1 MTRVLNILRYIVA
14 ALLVTYLALIFAL
27 DQSRVKVFIAHQM
40 EAQLEKILDTKVDIE
55 KVEVSLLNAVE
66 LHNVALYDRN
76 DEMMLRSKMI
86 YGKIS
91 LMPLLKGK
99 IYLRNISVLDS
110 DIALYKSEEDGE
122 ANYQFLID
130 AFRPKDKKKRHI
142 DLTINSLLLRRCNV
156 SYDKRYLDSPADG
169 VFSPHHMQ
177 FHDVEANVSLKELN
191 SEHVTLR
198 VRHLQ
203 GIEKCG
209 LCLKDMRL
217 LLHMDKHFA
226 TLQDIHLQLPHSQI
240 NIPSLIARY
249 DGSHKNQFLETL
261 QTEEFSPTAV
271 ISTQDIIALLPQ
283 LRPIDEVFH
292 LSFNATNY
300 NRHLTLR
307 DVNIY
312 NTDKTLSINTKAL
325 LDYSNETSPRI
336 HLDIDHLRFVPAL
349 LYRVAQIDS
358 NQKANEVLAQLG
370 NVEYKGQIEATLP
383 RHLAQRFSEASF
395 STNGT
400 LATQIGSIVTDIN
413 LRDCRLGGKLSSSQL
428 ELDRLL
434 QNDRLPS
441 AIDFMVELQS
451 ALEVPTGESLRSLMT
466 RQSNIDLLV
475 NKMVLAGTTYK
486 NIHFHGDL
494 HGAQATLLA
503 SADDA
508 ALRMQSNIAAVMAQ
522 PSLCFKDIKS
532 LQLPTDITAHLD
544 VEALSPSLLHL
555 TNRYHQGTLQFHA
568 DGHADALDLKH
579 LNGHLTVSDFTI
591 QGDGDHV
598 VPYTVRRT
606 AISVRPVD
614 EDHQLTLR
622 SDFADLD
629 YVGPLDPKKAHQIA
643 QHLLSSVRN
652 GEYRD
657 SLPQYTFHGT
667 TEQQQARA
675 SLDFKDT
682 TILQRLLGINISQ
695 RGIIHAQGAVSY
707 DGTDMTFSCI
717 APELSF
723 GKFSI
728 NDISFFARNN
738 GGAFNLLA
746 KVAKRI
752 KSGELHAEMTAV
764 NSDGAISSTIE
775 WDEMNFHKFYG
786 AISATT
792 TLETTNDETK
802 EGTIKDIKIAFAPSQ
817 LCIGDSIWQFA
828 KSSVDYQDRKLTIKD
843 FGIFNDN
850 QRLTIN
856 GAYDRSREDTITVS
870 LDNIDLEYA
879 LAFANLGVVEFGGHA
894 TGNIFVRQLT
904 DGSPWAKALVHIP
917 DFTFNNAPFGIAD
930 VTLGWS
936 HEKRDITIQGDIEQP
951 GVGFTRVRG
960 YVDPVNRD
968 LDLRTESKNTPL
980 GFLNKYTEGIF
991 ADVTGQAT
999 GNCRIYGGFQT
1010 IEFSGHETG
1019 NCQATIPITG
1029 VTYRVENA
1037 DVDVVPDAFIIN
1049 SATVRD
1055 MFSGYGTG
1063 HGSLTHKHIKD
1074 MCYDFQLEGQNLRMY
1089 DKPREIDMPFFA
1101 TANGTG
1107 KVHIFG
1113 EPHKMNADIRIETV
1127 PGSEMTYIL
1136 DSPDADVSQ
1145 LLNFH
1150 TPDLKQF
1157 YTDTQSSVHEFTLPT
1172 SVTPNSKPAPP
1183 VSTTDDNIPATDINL
1198 YFEVDV
1204 DDQSCLHMITDDKSG
1219 DLITVYGS
1227 GPIQASYHNKSGFQ
1241 MFGTYNIDRGTYG
1254 LNIPSLAQRKKFD
1267 ILSGGQVRFSGDP
1280 TEAEVN
1286 VRAQYVVNS
1295 ASLADLN
1302 IGTGFANNTTRV
1314 NCVVDIYGEVA
1325 NMQFNLDFEL
1335 PNCSDDEQ
1343 RMVQNLIASEEDRT
1357 MQVLYLLG
1365 VGRFYAYNY
1374 TANDL
1379 GQSQSVLMMNSLLS
1393 STLSSQLNN
1402 IISDAIGSN
1411 NWTFGTNIS
1420 TGQLGWNDMEVEGL
1434 VSSRLLNNRLI
1445 LNGNF
1450 GYSDRVAATTNFV
1463 GDFDMQYLITPKG
1476 NVSVRAYSETNDRYF
1491 TKSTLTTQGI
1501 GLQLK
1506 KDFTRFLYLFRKK
1519 KQQTK

>member
-1 MTRVLNILRYIVA
+1 MTRFLNILRYIVA
-14 ALLVTYLALIFAL
+14 AFFVTYLALIFAL
-27 DQSRVKVFIAHQM
+27 DQTRVRVYLAHQL
-40 EAQLEKILDTKVDIE
+40 ETQLEKVLDTHVDIE
-55 KVEVSLLNAVE
+55 KVEVSLVNAVE

-76 DEMMLRSKMI
+76 DELMLQSKMI
-86 YGKIS
+86 YGKVS

-99 IYLRNISVLDS
+99 VFLRNISVLDA
-110 DIALYKSEEDGE
+110 DIALYKKESDGKP
-122 ANYQFLID
+122 NYQFLID
-130 AFRPKDKKKRHI
+130 AFKSKDKKKRRI
-142 DLTINSLLLRRCNV
+142 DLSINSLLLRRCNV
-156 SYDKRYLDSPADG
+156 SYDDRYVPQPAEG
-169 VFSPHHMQ
+169 VFSPHHVRL
-177 FHDVEANVSLKELN
+177 HDFEANVSLKELTT
-191 SEHVTLR
+191 EQLHLR
-198 VRHLQ
+198 LRHLQ
-203 GIEKCG
+203 GTDRSG
-209 LCLKDMRL
+209 LCLKSLRL
-217 LLHMDKHFA
+217 QLHMDRRGA
-226 TLQDIHLQLPHSQI
+226 TIQDAVLQLPHSRVE
-240 NIPSLIARY
+240 IPQLTVHY
-249 DGSHKNQFLETL
+249 DGSSRQNFINTL
-261 QTEEFSPTAV
+261 TVDNCQPTATLT
-271 ISTQDIIALLPQ
+271 TQDIAPLIPQ
-283 LRPIDEVFH
+283 LCNIDEVFS
-292 LSFNATNY
+292 LTLDASCS
-300 NRHLTLR
+300 NRRMILR
-307 DVNIY
+307 DVCIANA
-312 NTDKTLSINTKAL
+312 DKTLTMKL
-325 LDYSNETSPRI
+325 GGGMDYSNATFPRVKI
-336 HLDIDHLRFVPAL
+336 DVDLLHLDATAL
-349 LYRVAQIDS
+349 CR
-358 NQKANEVLAQLG
+358 LAQLSSEQKAHRVLTQMG
-370 NVEYKGQIEATLP
+370 GLDYAGKMDAVVP
-383 RHLAQRFSEASF
+383 RKVLDNLDKLTF
-395 STNGT
+395 
-400 LATQIGSIVTDIN
+400 ATQGVINSGQGSIAAEFDFKALKFNGKVRSSKFN
-413 LRDCRLGGKLSSSQL
+413 LGH
-428 ELDRLL
+428 LL
-434 QNDRLPS
+434 QNDRLP
-441 AIDFMVELQS
+441 AALDFTLDVQS
-451 ALEVPTGESLRSLMT
+451 ALEEHGGKGERLFVV
-466 RQSNIDLLV
+466 RQGAADLLV
-475 NKMVLAGTTYK
+475 SKMEMAGNSYS
-486 NIHFHGDL
+486 NIRLRGDVNDVNVAL
-494 HGAQATLLA
+494 QAT
-503 SADDA
+503 ADDP
-508 ALRMQSNIAAVMAQ
+508 ALRMQSQFSAVMHQPLSTMRGAQ
-522 PSLCFKDIKS
+522 TSEWLADIVGHINV
-532 LQLPTDITAHLD
+532 D
-544 VEALSPSLLHL
+544 ALSPALLHL
-555 TNRYHQGTLQFHA
+555 TQRYKQGTVRFQA
-568 DGHADALDLKH
+568 DAYAEALDLKH
-579 LNGHLTVSDFTI
+579 LNAHLSVRDFTL
-591 QGDGDHV
+591 QGDGDYV
-598 VPYTVRRT
+598 VPYTIRNTSLAARS
-606 AISVRPVD
+606 ID
-614 EDHQLTLR
+614 GEQHLTLR
-622 SDFADLD
+622 SDFADID
-629 YVGPLDPKKAHQIA
+629 YVGPLEPKRAQQIVSR
-643 QHLLSSVRN
+643 LVTSIRN

-657 SLPQYTFHGT
+657 DSQLNRVNDQPCAHL
-667 TEQQQARA
+667 
-675 SLDFKDT
+675 SLDFKDA
-682 TILQRLLGINISQ
+682 TILQRLLGVNVSQ
-695 RGIIHAQGAVSY
+695 RGAVHAQGSVSY
-707 DGTDMTFSCI
+707 DGRDLTFSCI

-723 GKFSI
+723 GKFGVNGLSL
-728 NDISFFARNN
+728 FVRNN
-738 GGAFNLLA
+738 DGSFNLLA
-746 KVAKRI
+746 KGAKRM
-752 KSGELHAEMTAV
+752 KGGEVHAEVTAV
-764 NSDGAISSTIE
+764 NADGNICSTIE
-775 WDEMNFHKFYG
+775 WDEINHHKFYG
-786 AISATT
+786 AISAVTSVDSVDVEDSEDNRVGSLLRT
-792 TLETTNDETK
+792 V
-802 EGTIKDIKIAFAPSQ
+802 FAPSQ
-817 LCIGDSIWQFA
+817 ICIGDSIWHFSPSTIDYCNKQFA
-828 KSSVDYQDRKLTIKD
+828 IRD
-843 FGIFNDN
+843 FGIYNAN
-850 QRLTIN
+850 QRLLIN
-856 GAYDRSREDTITVS
+856 GSYDRSTNDTIVVS
-870 LDNIDLEYA
+870 LDNIDLDYA

-894 TGNIFVRQLT
+894 SGNIYVRQLA
-904 DGSPWAKALVHIP
+904 DGSPWAKAFVHVP
-917 DFTFNNAPFGIAD
+917 DFTFNHTPFGMAD

-936 HEKRDITIQGDIEQP
+936 HEKRDITIQGDITQP
-951 GVGFTRVRG
+951 GIGYTKVRG

-991 ADVTGQAT
+991 SDVSGQAT
-999 GNCRIYGGFQT
+999 GNCRIYGGFRT
-1010 IEFSGHETG
+1010 IEFSGHENG

-1049 SATVRD
+1049 NATVRD

-1074 MCYDFQLEGQNLRMY
+1074 LCYDFQLEGRNLRMY

-1107 KVHIFG
+1107 NVHIYG
-1113 EPHKMNADIRIETV
+1113 EPHKMNADIRIATM

-1145 LLNFH
+1145 LINFH
-1150 TPDLKQF
+1150 TPDLKQL
-1157 YTDTQSSVHEFTLPT
+1157 YSDTQTSASELKLPASDTPGTQTVHAPSAADASV
-1172 SVTPNSKPAPP
+1172 
-1183 VSTTDDNIPATDINL
+1183 PATDINL

-1286 VRAQYVVNS
+1286 VKAQYVVNS

-1393 STLSSQLNN
+1393 STLSSQLNS

-1411 NWTFGTNIS
+1411 KWTFGTNIS

-1519 KQQTK
+1519 KQQNK